1 MAKIERAME
10 RLREDEDKPML
21 EYIEYI
27 GRKGEVLK
35 EQEEGVRAEV
45 EGLRIRNEALKEK
58 IRR

>member
-1 MAKIERAME
+1 MAKIERAIE

-21 EYIEYI
+21 EYIDYI
-27 GRKGEVLK
+27 GRKKEVLK

-45 EGLRIRNEALKEK
+45 EGLRIRNEGLKEK

>member
-1 MAKIERAME
+1 MRTS
-10 RLREDEDKPML
+10 RCWSTF
-21 EYIEYI
+21 EYI